1 MNPGDAENMM
11 QLQNMGGRLMHHP
24 TKAQH
29 TNALTLKQVNLEFQ
43 FTILM
48 EVNMD
53 PIIYFSIIYTT
64 FLWMNFWQ
72 KFTPSSPMD

>member
-1 MNPGDAENMM
+1 MEKFSVAGRMLDANAMIFP
-11 QLQNMGGRLMHHP
+11 NP

-29 TNALTLKQVNLEFQ
+29 TNALTLKQVDLKFQ
-43 FTILM
+43 FMFLM